1 VHYLLP
7 LKSLK
12 NECVLRHKRKTT
24 FSPRDGEKINQFSFD
39 FAFYAKTRNTW
50 TGRAQKAKSSEKE
63 NRFIS
68 VKLLNLNNGY

>member
-1 VHYLLP
+1 MHYLLP
-7 LKSLK
+7 LKGLNNKMSLK
-12 NECVLRHKRKTT
+12 TNEKPL

-63 NRFIS
+63 NRFMP
-68 VKLLNLNNGY
+68 